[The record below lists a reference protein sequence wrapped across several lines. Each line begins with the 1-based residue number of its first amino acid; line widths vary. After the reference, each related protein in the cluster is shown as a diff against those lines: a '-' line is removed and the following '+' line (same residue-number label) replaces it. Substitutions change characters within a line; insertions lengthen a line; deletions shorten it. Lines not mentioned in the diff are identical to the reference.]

1 MRMVWRATLAALAAA
16 TAIVAGCGTTPDSLF
31 YTLTSSEAAPAG
43 TSSVS
48 VVVGPITL
56 PVVVDR
62 PQLVTSSG
70 DNRVE
75 LHEFHRWAQPL
86 RTEIPR
92 VVAAQLG
99 RQLGTARTGI
109 SSDVAITDPDYRA
122 LIDIQRF
129 DLRRGESATV
139 EALWTVHSRS
149 GSTRT
154 GHTLAEE
161 RAADTSY
168 DALITAQRRAL
179 GTLSRDI
186 AGAIQA
192 LQR

>member
-1 MRMVWRATLAALAAA
+1 MRMVWRATLTALATA
-16 TAIVAGCGTTPDSLF
+16 TAIVTGCGTTPDPVF
-31 YTLTSSEAAPAG
+31 YTLNAPASAPAK
-43 TSSVS
+43 SSSIS
-48 VVVGPITL
+48 VIVGPVTL
-56 PVVVDR
+56 PAVVDR

-70 DNRVE
+70 ENQVE

-99 RQLGTARTGI
+99 RQLGTAHSGI
-109 SSDVAITDPDYRA
+109 YSDVAINDPDYRV
-122 LIDIQRF
+122 LIDVQRF

-139 EALWTVHSRS
+139 EALWTVRSRS
-149 GSTRT
+149 GGTRA

-161 RAADTSY
+161 RTADASY
-168 DALITAQRRAL
+168 DAMITAQRRAL
-179 GTLSRDI
+179 GALSRDI
-186 AGAIQA
+186 AGSIET

>member
-1 MRMVWRATLAALAAA
+1 MRMFWRATLAALGAA
-16 TAIVAGCGTTPDSLF
+16 TAFVAGCGTTPDPVF
-31 YTLTSSEAAPAG
+31 YTLRGPEAAATG
-43 TSSVS
+43 SHSVS
-48 VVVGPITL
+48 IVVGPVTL
-56 PVVVDR
+56 PDVVDR

-86 RTEIPR
+86 RVEIPR

-99 RQLGTARTGI
+99 RQLGTANTGI
-109 SSDVAITDPDYRA
+109 SSDVAISEPDFRV
-122 LIDIQRF
+122 LIDVQRF

-139 EALWTVHSRS
+139 EALWTVRSRS

-161 RAADTSY
+161 RTADASY
-168 DALITAQRRAL
+168 DALVSAQRRGL
-179 GTLSRDI
+179 STLSRDI
-186 AGAIQA
+186 AGSIRA